1 MFSAL
6 QKQKSELSMEGYI
19 GYGSFP
25 SELEPVSNMSGHGRD
40 WGGNNTSGRRKA
52 DTKGKVKNKNRSE
65 V

>member
-1 MFSAL
+1 
-6 QKQKSELSMEGYI
+6 MEGYI

-52 DTKGKVKNKNRSE
+52 DTKAKVKNKNRSE